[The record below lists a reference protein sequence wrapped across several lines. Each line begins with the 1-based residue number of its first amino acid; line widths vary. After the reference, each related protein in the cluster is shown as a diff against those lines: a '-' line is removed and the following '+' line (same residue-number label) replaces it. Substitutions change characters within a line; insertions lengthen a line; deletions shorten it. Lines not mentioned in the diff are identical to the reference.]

1 MREYSP
7 LNRVNVEPEHLP
19 VMLEETLQCLAP
31 QPGEMMLDGT
41 LGLGGHAVEILRG
54 LIPGG
59 TLVGID
65 RDSQALERAS
75 ERLAAVGGEYRLLHG
90 TFDAVGQLLREAG
103 LGPDGVLDGLLL
115 DLGVSS
121 MQLDRAERGFSF
133 RNDGPLDMRMDPE
146 AGESA
151 ASWLAGIPVEELSRV
166 IRRYGEEPQAGRIA
180 RGIDGYRQE
189 RRIETTGQLAALIEE
204 LVPRRGKKIH
214 PATKTFQAIRIV
226 INRELD
232 CLRDALERLDRYMKP
247 GGRVV
252 VLSYHSLEDRLVKE
266 AFRQRVK
273 EGLFLAHPAGLL
285 RPSETE
291 VSSNPRSR
299 SARLRAVVRPGG

>member
-1 MREYSP
+1 M
-7 LNRVNVEPEHLP
+7 NRVNVEPEHLP

-31 QPGEMMLDGT
+31 QPGETVLDGT
-41 LGLGGHAVEILRG
+41 LGLGGHAVEILRR
-54 LIPGG
+54 LAPGG
-59 TLVGID
+59 TLIGID
-65 RDSQALERAS
+65 RDPQALEQAAK
-75 ERLAAVGGEYRLLHG
+75 RLDGAGGEYRLLHG
-90 TFDAVGQLLREAG
+90 TFDLAGQLLRESG
-103 LGPDGVLDGLLL
+103 ISPDGALDGLLL

-133 RNDGPLDMRMDPE
+133 QNDGPLDMRMDPG
-146 AGESA
+146 ARESA
-151 ASWLAGIPVEELSRV
+151 ASWIAGTPVEEMSRV

-180 RGIDGYRQE
+180 RGIDRSRQQQP
-189 RRIETTGQLAALIEE
+189 IETTGQLSALIEE

-226 INRELD
+226 VNRELD
-232 CLRDALERLDRYMKP
+232 CLRDALDRLDRYMKP

-252 VLSYHSLEDRLVKE
+252 VLSYHSLEDRLVKG
-266 AFRQRVK
+266 AFRQRVQ
-273 EGLFLAHPAGLL
+273 EGLFLPHPAGLQ

-291 VSSNPRSR
+291 VRANPRSR